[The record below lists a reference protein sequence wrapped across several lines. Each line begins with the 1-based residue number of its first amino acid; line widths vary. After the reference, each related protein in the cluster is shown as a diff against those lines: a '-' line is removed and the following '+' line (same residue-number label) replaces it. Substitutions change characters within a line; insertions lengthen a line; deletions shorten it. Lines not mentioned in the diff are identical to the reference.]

1 MNMKN
6 IFLPLLLTLISAN
19 VLAQDGKPT
28 KAQTV
33 DYIQSNYPSNII
45 YVAAKK
51 TSNYRMSAFGEFSDL
66 KIAFA
71 GTRLTAGYR
80 DKVTTNFIS
89 PEITNLD
96 QLDHDHTRVISF
108 DMKDIESIEVGWNWI
123 VGNVQYEEAND
134 SRNFPMYLAFNAVGK
149 KPLLTLI
156 KDGGAPESV
165 AQVMI
170 PFTTAENRDAA
181 IGEIKG
187 SQMYKA
193 FEHLRKLSGAPDPI
207 RF

>member
-6 IFLPLLLTLISAN
+6 IASTLLLMLVAVN

-28 KAQTV
+28 KAQTI
-33 DYIQSNYPSNII
+33 DYIKSNYPSNII

-51 TSNYRMSAFGEFSDL
+51 APDYRMSAYGEFSEL

-71 GTRLTAGYR
+71 DTRLTVSYR

-89 PEITNLD
+89 AEVTTLNELAHD
-96 QLDHDHTRVISF
+96 QTRVISF
-108 DMKDIESIEVGWNWI
+108 DMKNIESIEVGWNWI
-123 VGNVQYEEAND
+123 VGDVQYDEAND
-134 SRNFPMYLAFNAVGK
+134 SRNFPMYLAFNAAGK
-149 KPLLTLI
+149 KPLLTMS
-156 KDGGAPESV
+156 KDGGAPEPL
-165 AQVMI
+165 AQVLI
-170 PFTTAENRDAA
+170 PLGTAQDRDAA